1 MNTKQL
7 SDLQHDLGLINASDP
22 GVDALADITKELINI
37 IQTQQVEIDELRASL
52 GRVKSTQAAV
62 KCPACYGYGYIRDVW
77 HRQHVCQACDGTGEA
92 SQ

>member
-52 GRVKSTQAAV
+52 GRVKSE
-62 KCPACYGYGYIRDVW
+62 
-77 HRQHVCQACDGTGEA
+77 QHFDREVRGIL
-92 SQ
+92 